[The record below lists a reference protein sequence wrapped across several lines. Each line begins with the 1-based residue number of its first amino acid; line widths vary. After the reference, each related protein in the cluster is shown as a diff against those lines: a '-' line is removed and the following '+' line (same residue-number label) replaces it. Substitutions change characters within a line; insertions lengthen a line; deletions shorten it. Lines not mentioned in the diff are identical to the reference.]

1 MLEVLEALERLSGAV
16 APVPPSP
23 ETVAGDLARGHRAL
37 TRRRRRRACSAASAV
52 VIAAVALVTVNA
64 SQAGHIAPPAS
75 AGSRA
80 AQASGARLVAYTG
93 AQPAGF
99 RVSTVPAGWQVVSS
113 DPAAFVLAPP
123 GASTAEPT
131 GNGSVISFV
140 GRLAVMLQGMSRLPA
155 DEPVTNVTINGRPAQ
170 LGAYDESGPNRALW
184 LIFTDTAGH
193 KILVQVPA
201 SLHLSTDQI
210 IRFAQGI
217 TATSQARP
225 IAG

>member
-1 MLEVLEALERLSGAV
+1 MLEVLDALERLSQAV
-16 APVPPSP
+16 TAAPPSP
-23 ETVAGDLARGHRAL
+23 ETVAGDIARGHRAL

-52 VIAAVALVTVNA
+52 VIAAVALVTANA

-80 AQASGARLVAYTG
+80 AQTSGVRLVAYTG
-93 AQPAGF
+93 AEPAGF
-99 RVSTVPAGWQVVSS
+99 TVSTVPAGWQVVSS
-113 DPAAFVLAPP
+113 DRAAFVLAPP

-131 GNGSVISFV
+131 GDGTVVSFV
-140 GRLAVMLQGMSRLPA
+140 GRLAVMLQSMSRLPA
-155 DEPVTNVTINGRPAQ
+155 GVPVTTITINGRPAQ
-170 LGAYDESGPNRALW
+170 LGPYDESGQNRARW

-217 TATSQARP
+217 TATSQVQP